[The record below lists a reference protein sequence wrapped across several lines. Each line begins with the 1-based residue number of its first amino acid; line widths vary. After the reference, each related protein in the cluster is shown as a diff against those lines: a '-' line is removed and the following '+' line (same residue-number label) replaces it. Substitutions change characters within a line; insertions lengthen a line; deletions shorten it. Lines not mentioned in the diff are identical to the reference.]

1 MSLTLSS
8 SLYFNSCL
16 NLTASSPGTKH
27 IISNVTK
34 TDADTKIFFKENLF
48 NIFHPKLFFKEI
60 VLV

>member
-1 MSLTLSS
+1 MSLTLNS

-34 TDADTKIFFKENLF
+34 KIKEKKKREYDGKR
-48 NIFHPKLFFKEI
+48 IS
-60 VLV
+60 